1 MTRSADVSLGLIAAA
16 QTLLETRL
24 AVAPRPSR
32 IRLRSSMV
40 HLPDQDLHQQIR
52 LPLKRKAALGVV
64 HGLNL
69 RHPNFGSLGIA
80 LGNQERGWIPSR
92 TARKRGNAFDHWSR
106 GALPMMRIEFE
117 PPNRNHCTTV
127 TEVLSLPLVAS
138 MRVSTPGWPSMRIG
152 SDIVMRASRTP
163 GMVVAACCANR

>member
-1 MTRSADVSLGLIAAA
+1 MTRSADVSSGLIAAA

-24 AVAPRPSR
+24 AVAPRPAR

-52 LPLKRKAALGVV
+52 LPRKRKAALAVV
-64 HGLNL
+64 HGPNL

-80 LGNQERGWIPSR
+80 LGNQEGVWIPSR
-92 TARKRGNAFDHWSR
+92 PARKRGTASGHWSR

-138 MRVSTPGWPSMRIG
+138 MRVSKPGWPPIRIG
-152 SDIVMRASRTP
+152 SAIVLR
-163 GMVVAACCANR
+163 